1 MELKQRQE
9 PRVLFVF
16 SCLNCTVME
25 LKQCIIRYINSD
37 KRSLNCTVM
46 ELKQCII
53 RYINSDKRSLNC
65 TVMELKQIIR

>member
-1 MELKQRQE
+1 
-9 PRVLFVF
+9 
-16 SCLNCTVME
+16 ME

-37 KRSLNCTVM
+37 KRSLNCTVMELKPVTWYACVLGVACLNCTVM

>member
-1 MELKQRQE
+1 MELKLVVRIC
-9 PRVLFVF
+9 VF
-16 SCLNCTVME
+16 IRFCGLNCTVME

>member
-1 MELKQRQE
+1 
-9 PRVLFVF
+9 
-16 SCLNCTVME
+16 ME

-65 TVMELKQIIR
+65 TVMELKRTTHLIQPLNSMS